1 MTKKDIQKEANE
13 QGSSFIKFAE
23 EVLKRT
29 TSKNEK
35 IAEQARE
42 ELSNDA
48 LEVATGKE
56 FDGTKTYMILLS
68 TGGPAT
74 RIIGELDEHGQPTT
88 ATFQFQDWFLP
99 WTEARLNEEEE
110 QTLIQYAGFFCFEL

>member
-1 MTKKDIQKEANE
+1 MKKDIREKANE
-13 QGSSFIKFAE
+13 SGHSFIKFAE

-35 IAEQARE
+35 IAEEARE
-42 ELSNDA
+42 EIENDA

-56 FDGTKTYMILLS
+56 FNGTKTYMILLS

-99 WTEARLNEEEE
+99 WTEAQLSQEEK
-110 QTLIQYAGFFCFEL
+110 QTLIKYAEFFYFEF